1 MLVINRALALV
12 LVPLVL
18 FSAFIGVFL
27 YRDEIS
33 VLVNSWLN
41 NNPQVLVKLK
51 VKLPS
56 VDADMCFVAVHRFET
71 PYVPVNERLFA
82 GIVVPGVEVEV
93 KKLIPAIPVKLRYD
107 ERTKQYVVEYYEP
120 QQFFILVHCV
130 KGNTTVFKYGR
141 VYEVFPRSI
150 IHQETIEI
158 QRSSKPSRLSAS
170 LIDGGGGSTQ
180 STCDIY
186 RVNDPNDYTLRGE
199 CYTWVLGPYLYS
211 VEGLR
216 TRYGIAHGVYARAPS
231 AVYITAFHD
240 SAYCP
245 GGVCDHDTP
254 QWHEAGKAL
263 TPSLTDATT
272 GGLTGNSKVRVA
284 FRVIYRYHVYDWCD
298 GVAGVC
304 WVYWVLD
311 PYRVIDIASADQ
323 VGLGYVEYY
332 SPPQHPNYA
341 TPAAGDKFLWF
352 EINQQT
358 DEIIVTITVGFS
370 CSFEGWSVGL
380 SVSFYKAVRYDDQ
393 YVSPFVKIEDLT
405 GRYYAWY
412 YWWYKD
418 NNLLSL
424 EILVSNW

>member
-1 MLVINRALALV
+1 MLVINKALALV

-18 FSAFIGVFL
+18 FSASIGVFL

-82 GIVVPGVEVEV
+82 GMVAPGVEVEV

-158 QRSSKPSRLSAS
+158 QGSSKPPRLSAN
-170 LIDGGGGSTQ
+170 LIDGGGGSTR
-180 STCDIY
+180 CEIY
-186 RVNDPNDYTLRGE
+186 QINDPNDPFARGE
-199 CYTWVLGPYLYS
+199 CRTWVLGPYLYS
-211 VEGLR
+211 IEGLR
-216 TRYGIAHGVYARAPS
+216 TRYGIAYAAYARAPS
-231 AVYITAFHD
+231 AIYLTAFYD
-240 SAYCP
+240 SVWCPPYCDP
-245 GGVCDHDTP
+245 NQITP
-254 QWHEAGKAL
+254 NWKEAGKVL
-263 TPSLTDATT
+263 TESLTDKVTD
-272 GGLTGNSKVRVA
+272 GLTGNSKVRVA
-284 FRVIYRYHVYDWCD
+284 FDVAYRHYLYDWCD

-304 WVYWVLD
+304 VFYWLLA
-311 PYRVIDIASADQ
+311 PYRVYNVLRADGI
-323 VGLGYVEYY
+323 GLGYVEYY
-332 SPPQHPNYA
+332 SLPQHPSYA
-341 TPAAGDKFLWF
+341 QITYGDEIHWF

-358 DEIIVTITVGFS
+358 DEIIVTIAVGFS
-370 CSFEGWSVGL
+370 CSFEGWSAVL
-380 SVSFYKAVRYDDQ
+380 SVSFYKAVRNDNQ

-405 GRYYAWY
+405 GRTFAWY

-418 NNLLSL
+418 NDQLNL
-424 EILVSNW
+424 EILVSDW

>member
-1 MLVINRALALV
+1 MLVINKALALV
-12 LVPLVL
+12 LVPLIM

-56 VDADMCFVAVHRFET
+56 VDADVCFVAVHRFET

-82 GIVVPGVEVEV
+82 GIVAPGVEVEV

-130 KGNTTVFKYGR
+130 KGDTTVFKYGR

-150 IHQETIEI
+150 IHQEVIEI
-158 QRSSKPSRLSAS
+158 QGSSRPPRLSAN

-180 STCDIY
+180 PTCNIY
-186 RVNDPNDYTLRGE
+186 RIYDPNDPFARGE
-199 CYTWVLGPYLYS
+199 CRTWVLGPYLYS
-211 VEGLR
+211 IEGLR
-216 TRYGIAHGVYARAPS
+216 TRYGIKHYPKPS
-231 AVYITAFHD
+231 AIYLTAFYD
-240 SAYCP
+240 SAWCPPYCEEI
-245 GGVCDHDTP
+245 TP
-254 QWHEAGKAL
+254 NWKEAGKMLA
-263 TPSLTDATT
+263 PSLADKVTDW
-272 GGLTGNSKVRVA
+272 LTGNSKVRVA
-284 FRVIYRYHVYDWCD
+284 FDVAYRYYMYDWCD

-304 WVYWVLD
+304 WFYWLLA
-311 PYRVIDIASADQ
+311 PYRVYGVLKASG

-341 TPAAGDKFLWF
+341 HDMYGDITLWF

-358 DEIIVTITVGFS
+358 DEVIVTITIGFS
-370 CSFEGWSVGL
+370 CDYEGWSAGL
-380 SVSFYKAVRYDDQ
+380 SISFYKAVRSDNQ
-393 YVSPFVKIEDLT
+393 YASPFVYIEDLT
-405 GRYYAWY
+405 GRTYTWY

-418 NNLLSL
+418 NNPLNL